1 MSDCSSQEMI
11 PKERRTCGT
20 CGRSFTARK
29 VMPQCMCELD
39 ELDDSGCMPTHD
51 DNEGACCRW
60 IAKPAIIEQRCERLA
75 QVARDLEE
83 LAHFAIL
90 HIENDL
96 VIGPAV
102 DRLVILRNKLRECGV
117 SVDDVERDIQASD
130 A

>member
-1 MSDCSSQEMI
+1 MSDCSTQAMM
-11 PKERRTCGT
+11 PKERRTCGNCNNWHCVGVIRGY
-20 CGRSFTARK
+20 CG
-29 VMPQCMCELD
+29 LD
-39 ELDDSGCMPTHD
+39 ETLENGCLPLHLNDDAACGDYEDIPPTLQERH
-51 DNEGACCRW
+51 
-60 IAKPAIIEQRCERLA
+60 ERLA

-102 DRLVILRNKLRECGV
+102 DRLVILRDKLRECGV
-117 SVDDVERDIQASD
+117 SVDDVERVIQASD